1 VPTGQSPKPQ
11 TLKIHPTINYTNTLL
26 HAGGSRLKRWAVA
39 GFGGPTCVSA
49 VADVDLE
56 KGYSLVA
63 RDVVS
68 RPAVILAGAELPA
81 EPGWTLNPH
90 GLRARVL
97 LPTDHTVGALNP
109 QDVGLRQGFYDAT
122 EQASRAPGRGGGE
135 NMGVASHQEPGLPRT
150 PDQSRPAG
158 RTKFDHE
165 RDNTAR
171 QPTWLP
177 MLTKEEIVERID
189 ELLEVTYRSGDLG
202 NVPDVLSETVYIL
215 LSLNTR
221 EAVYQRVYR
230 ALRSRYPRWVD
241 LASAPTH
248 ELATVLQPGGL
259 QEQRAHYLK
268 KLLQTVRDD
277 NLARGVGP
285 GSGQAAD
292 LTLEYLR
299 PLSDE
304 DVEQFLLGLPG
315 VGKKTARCVMAYA
328 LDRQQFAVDTHVER
342 IFSRLGL
349 ARSAGTKTD
358 HDTFQAVV
366 PPTLRKRLHINLVH
380 HGRAICE
387 NPQPKCRECVLVSF
401 CGEGQARGSTGD
413 ERPTAIDLFAGAGGL
428 GYGFRHAGWRV
439 ALAVERDRHAAQTY
453 RVNNPGT
460 PVIEA
465 DVTALSPGGIRDLC
479 PGLGEPD
486 AVLAGPP
493 CQGYSAAGSR
503 DPDDPKNLLFAHV
516 VRLADG
522 LRAHLVV
529 LENVPGLRRV
539 NGVGFI
545 DRILEAL
552 RKNHTADRYE
562 LVAADFGVPQN
573 RRRLFFF
580 ARRKDLGPAPTP
592 PKPTH
597 SLHADSE
604 LPRTP
609 RLDAVLRGD
618 LELPAGTLAEP
629 LFLDD
634 GSVIPNAST
643 MLHSRAV
650 IEKIAAIEPGKGP
663 ISYRRLEADTAR
675 TLVAGH
681 RALPVHPWLDRT
693 ISVRE
698 AARIQGFPDSY
709 VFCGPR
715 ANQPLQVANAVPPPV
730 ARAVA
735 EHLRSFVD
743 RPQH

>member
-1 VPTGQSPKPQ
+1 
-11 TLKIHPTINYTNTLL
+11 
-26 HAGGSRLKRWAVA
+26 
-39 GFGGPTCVSA
+39 
-49 VADVDLE
+49 
-56 KGYSLVA
+56 
-63 RDVVS
+63 
-68 RPAVILAGAELPA
+68 
-81 EPGWTLNPH
+81 
-90 GLRARVL
+90 
-97 LPTDHTVGALNP
+97 
-109 QDVGLRQGFYDAT
+109 
-122 EQASRAPGRGGGE
+122 
-135 NMGVASHQEPGLPRT
+135 MGVASHQEPRLPRT
-150 PDQSRPAG
+150 PDHSRSARRTDPGREPESTACQPA
-158 RTKFDHE
+158 
-165 RDNTAR
+165 
-171 QPTWLP
+171 WLRE
-177 MLTKEEIVERID
+177 LTKVEIVERID

-202 NVPDVLSETVYIL
+202 NFPDVLSETVYIL

-241 LASAPTH
+241 VAAASTH
-248 ELATVLQPGGL
+248 ELAAVLQPGGL
-259 QEQRAHYLK
+259 HEQRARYLK
-268 KLLQTVRDD
+268 KLVWSVRDD
-277 NLARGVGP
+277 NLARGEGP
-285 GSGQAAD
+285 GAEPAAD

-304 DVEQFLLGLPG
+304 DVERFLLGLPG

-358 HDTFQAVV
+358 HDTFQSVV
-366 PPTLRKRLHINLVH
+366 PPPLRKRLHINLVH
-380 HGRAICE
+380 HGRAVCE
-387 NPQPKCRECVLVSF
+387 NRQPKCRECVLVSF
-401 CGEGQARGSTGD
+401 CGAGQAQVSTGD
-413 ERPTAIDLFAGAGGL
+413 GPTAIDLFAGAGGL
-428 GYGFRHAGWRV
+428 GYGFRRAGWRI

-453 RVNNPGT
+453 RANNPGT
-460 PVIEA
+460 PVVEA
-465 DVTALSPGGIRDLC
+465 DVTALSTDDIRRLC
-479 PGLGEPD
+479 PGLCEPH
-486 AVLAGPP
+486 AILAGPP

-503 DPDDPKNLLFAHV
+503 DPDDPMNLLFAHV
-516 VRLADG
+516 VRLAAG
-522 LRAHLVV
+522 LRAQLVV

-539 NGVGFI
+539 NGVGFV
-545 DRILEAL
+545 DRILGAL
-552 RKNHTADRYE
+552 RENHTADRYE

-580 ARRKDLGPAPTP
+580 ARRKDLGPAPTM

-618 LELPAGTLAEP
+618 LEIPAGTLAEP

-634 GSVIPNAST
+634 GSMIPNAST
-643 MLHSRAV
+643 MVHSGAV
-650 IEKIAAIEPGKGP
+650 IAKIAAIEPGKGP

-735 EHLRSFVD
+735 AHLRDFVD
-743 RPQH
+743 DPPS